1 VIYGLLEENAA
12 PGGRAGAGGGVLWIS
27 TNNGLSKFDPSKG
40 TFRNYDVRDGLQ
52 SNVFSVRAHYKSSSG
67 ELFFGGVNG
76 LNAFYPEQIVDNPTV
91 PPVVLTSLTQLTRN
105 GDDVTLGTAAES
117 ARQIVLRWPNN
128 AFEFEF
134 AALNFLQPDKN
145 QHAYMLEGFDQ
156 AWYHVGTRRYG
167 KYTNL
172 PAGTYTL
179 RMIGSNNDG
188 VWNQA
193 GASVNITIVPPFW
206 GTWWFRGIVLLV
218 LLGVAFGAYRLRVRS
233 IEARSRELEKQVRER
248 TAELSQEIDQRIR
261 VEEALRQSEREKAVV
276 SERNR
281 LARELHDSVAQSM
294 YGVVLLA
301 EVASQLLSSGQAD
314 PVASYLGDLKDTA
327 QESLAEM
334 RLLIYELR
342 PPVLEEEGLPSAL
355 QTRLEAVEGRAG
367 LETEFNVEGQIH
379 LNSEVEEALYRIAQ
393 EALNNVLKHAQARRV
408 TVSLRQRE
416 QTRKESVRVTLEI
429 ADNGIGFDPARARR
443 RGGLGLRGME
453 ERAEGIGARLAIESA
468 AGNGATVRVVWE
480 DDQ

>member
-1 VIYGLLEENAA
+1 
-12 PGGRAGAGGGVLWIS
+12 
-27 TNNGLSKFDPSKG
+27 
-40 TFRNYDVRDGLQ
+40 
-52 SNVFSVRAHYKSSSG
+52 
-67 ELFFGGVNG
+67 
-76 LNAFYPEQIVDNPTV
+76 
-91 PPVVLTSLTQLTRN
+91 
-105 GDDVTLGTAAES
+105 
-117 ARQIVLRWPNN
+117 
-128 AFEFEF
+128 
-134 AALNFLQPDKN
+134 
-145 QHAYMLEGFDQ
+145 
-156 AWYHVGTRRYG
+156 
-167 KYTNL
+167 
-172 PAGTYTL
+172 
-179 RMIGSNNDG
+179 
-188 VWNQA
+188 
-193 GASVNITIVPPFW
+193 
-206 GTWWFRGIVLLV
+206 
-218 LLGVAFGAYRLRVRS
+218 
-233 IEARSRELEKQVRER
+233 
-248 TAELSQEIDQRIR
+248 
-261 VEEALRQSEREKAVV
+261 
-276 SERNR
+276 
-281 LARELHDSVAQSM
+281 
-294 YGVVLLA
+294 
-301 EVASQLLSSGQAD
+301 
-314 PVASYLGDLKDTA
+314 
-327 QESLAEM
+327 M